1 MNAHA
6 ARRSRRGL
14 LSPARQVAGQRI
26 LITGAARGIGAAL
39 ARQLHAHGAFVALL
53 GIEEGLLAEVA
64 ADCGDAPWRYCDVG
78 DPAQVQRVVNSLT
91 VELGGLDAVVVNA
104 GIARQLSLLHGDP
117 TVLEQTLTVN
127 VLGAYYTLRAAGPHI
142 AHPGGYVL
150 LVSSLAAAIHLPLA
164 GAYSASKAA
173 VEALGDTL
181 RIELRHTGAKVGMAY
196 FAELD
201 TDMTSRGFGTDAAR
215 SILGRSTV
223 SGIAPLGPAIDAME
237 RALARRSRRVFSPY
251 WVGVV
256 LSFRGVGQRV
266 VDYALRH
273 GVAPGL
279 EVARTEPVAF
289 TTEQP
294 ARPSRMRKLA

>member
-14 LSPARQVAGQRI
+14 LAPARQVAGQRI

-39 ARQLHAHGAFVALL
+39 ARQLHAHGAQVALL

-64 ADCGDAPWRYCDVG
+64 ADCGEAPWRYCDVG

-91 VELGGLDAVVVNA
+91 AELGGLDAVVVNA